1 MKQILGYCISE
12 QVYASSRTLV
22 YRGKRENDQQS
33 VIIKLPRHPYPSFSE
48 IAQYRNAYTLIK
60 KLPIPGVVRM
70 LALEKVD
77 QYLALVMEDFG
88 GISLHD
94 QIIKEKNSIGLGRTT
109 EGMNQFLKIARQ
121 LAQILEQLHQH
132 RIIHK
137 DIKPDNIIIQPVTGK
152 IQLIDF
158 TNASQLP
165 HINPEINRISAIEGT
180 LTYIS
185 PEQTGRMN
193 RGIDYRS
200 DFYSVGVMFYE
211 LLTGQLPFIC
221 DDPMELIHC
230 HIAREP
236 VFPKDKVPEIPEM
249 VSNIVMKLMAKMPED
264 RYQTASGLKQDLETC
279 IQQWQAHHQITNF
292 TLGTY
297 DLSTQ
302 FLIPEKLYGREK
314 EVEILLHT
322 FEQTAQGNRE
332 MMLVG
337 GSSGIG
343 KSALINEVHKPIVR
357 QRGYF
362 ISGKFDQFQRDI
374 PFSAFVQAFQT
385 LIRQLL
391 SETEIAIKQWK
402 ASILSALG
410 ESAQVIIDVIPELE
424 LLIGSQPPIATLEP
438 TAAENRFKLLFSK
451 FTQVFTTADH
461 PLVIFLDDLQWADLA
476 SLKLIQLLMT
486 DPDTCYLLLIGA
498 YRNNEVSQAHPLTLT
513 IDELCNAG
521 VSIHHMSLKPLE
533 FEHLN
538 YWVSQSLKCS
548 LSQATSLTKLVYH
561 KTQGNPFFSRQFL
574 NELYQEGLIFPNLQ
588 LGYWQWDRAKVE
600 RLTMSSDVLDLMKA
614 QLKRLPLATQNILKL
629 AACIGNLFDLE
640 TLAIISETSTTKTAN
655 YLWSSLK
662 AGLIVP
668 VDEMYKF
675 FPENESEAIPD
686 HFTVEQ
692 QNPRYKFLHDRVQQ
706 AAYRLI
712 EPDKKQETHLKIGRL
727 LWRETGEIEREE
739 KLFEITNHLN
749 QGVQLIQEQAERVR
763 LAKLNLITG
772 QKAKISTAYA
782 AAVNYLKN
790 GLELLDETSWQS
802 QYYLT
807 FELHKE
813 RAELEYLNGNYEQAE
828 RFIYLTL
835 SRSKTVVE
843 KAEIYNLLVI
853 QHTFRTQYQEAIRV
867 GSTALKLLG
876 LDLSKSQLKTA
887 LEAEFIEV
895 QYRLKNTKI
904 SELIDQPELQHPEY
918 KVAIKILSNLEA
930 PAYFTDPDLWSL
942 IVTKMVNISLKYG
955 HISESSF
962 GYATYALLLILKS
975 QNYQLAYQFV
985 QLAIALSER
994 FQDRGYKCRNCTALV
1009 AVINHWVKPMNSI
1022 STVVSEGCQA
1032 GLEAGELQYSGYIL
1046 AYQAITLFYSENHLE
1061 RLTQKL
1067 AESLVFARKINNQL
1081 ATNIILGLSLGIKF
1095 FLEETTITEL
1105 FGKEV
1110 ISETEYISRCKENKT
1125 FMGVSFY
1132 LIIKAQALLMF
1143 GKFEE
1148 AQSSIEEAHKFTQY
1162 IPGFISI
1169 AQLNFL
1175 ESLIL
1180 THLHSQTS
1188 SEQKQKHESRIQTN
1202 LQQMK
1207 IWAENCP
1214 ENFQAPYLLIVAEQ
1228 ARIQGK
1234 YWEALEYYDR
1244 AIASAKQHRWVQQ
1257 EALANEQAA
1266 QFWLAQNRE
1275 KFAQTYMIEAYYCYA
1290 RWGAVVKIK
1299 QLEQDYS
1306 ELLSPILKREN
1317 NILNSSIS
1325 KTNTSASHSSGS
1337 GTGTQSLLDL
1347 TTVIKAFHALSSKIK
1362 LNNLLSTLVQL
1373 AIENAGAQKCALIL
1387 HKDNQLIL
1395 EAFAY
1400 TSSTAFTSD
1409 THSSLDSFERPLIPV
1424 NLCQDLPQSLI
1435 NYVWRT
1441 QKSLVLDEA
1450 TNNAFWVGD
1459 PYISKQ
1465 QPKSILC
1472 TPVSKQGQLI
1482 GILYLENNL
1491 VSGAFT
1497 SERLQLL
1504 EVITTQ
1510 AAISLENARLYD
1522 NLAIAKSQLEAT
1534 NQTLEQKVQQR
1545 TQELHEKNQCLAQT
1559 LEELQR
1565 TQTQLIQ
1572 SEKMSSLGQLVAG
1585 VAHEINN
1592 PVNFIFGNITHAQEY
1607 AEDLLEVI
1615 KAYQECYPE
1624 PVEAVQDLIEE
1635 VELDFL
1641 VEDFPKLLNSME
1653 MGANRIREI
1662 VESLRNFSRLDEAEV
1677 KSVNIH
1683 EGIDSTLMI
1692 LHNRLKAKPDEP
1704 GIEVIKNYGDLPPIE
1719 CYPGKLNQVFM
1730 NILSNAIDTLQ
1741 QKRKETDSEP
1751 GKITITT
1758 AATTDQKIKIKIA
1771 DNGLGMSE
1779 KVQKQI
1785 FDPFFTTKP
1794 VGKGTGLGLA
1804 ISYQIVVERHQG
1816 QLSCISTPNEGT
1828 EFIIEI
1834 PIRQLS
1840 I

>member
-1 MKQILGYCISE
+1 MKPIVGYCLSE
-12 QVYASSRTLV
+12 QIYASSRTLI
-22 YRGKRENDQQS
+22 YRGRREKDRKS
-33 VIIKLPRHPYPSFSE
+33 VIVKLPRHPYPSFSE
-48 IAQYRNAYTLIK
+48 IAQYRNAYTLLK
-60 KLPIPGVVRM
+60 NLHHLPGVVRI
-70 LALEKVD
+70 LALENVD

-88 GISLHD
+88 GISLHE
-94 QIIKEKNSIGLGRTT
+94 QIQKQNKNGLGETA

-121 LAQILEQLHQH
+121 MAEILEQLHQN

-137 DIKPDNIIIQPVTGK
+137 DIKPHNVIIQPVSGK

-165 HINPEINRISAIEGT
+165 RINPEINRISAIEGT

-200 DFYSVGVMFYE
+200 DFYSLGVMFYE
-211 LLTGQLPFIC
+211 LLTGKLPFVC
-221 DDPMELIHC
+221 DDPMELIHS

-236 VFPKDKVPEIPEM
+236 VSPKNRIPEIPEM
-249 VSNIVMKLMAKMPED
+249 VSNIVLKLMAKMPED
-264 RYQTASGLKQDLETC
+264 RYQSGSGIKQDLDIC
-279 IQQWQAHHQITNF
+279 IQQWQAHNQIPNF
-292 TLGTY
+292 RLGTY

-314 EVEILLHT
+314 EVKILLNI
-322 FEQTAQGNRE
+322 FEQTAQGSRE

-337 GSSGIG
+337 GSSGVG

-362 ISGKFDQFQRDI
+362 IGGKFDQFQRDI

-385 LIRQLL
+385 LIQQLL
-391 SETEIAIKQWK
+391 SETEISIKRWK

-410 ESAQVIIDVIPELE
+410 ESGQVIIDVIPELE
-424 LLIGSQPPIATLEP
+424 LLIGSQPPIPTLEP

-476 SLKLIQLLMT
+476 SLKLIQLLMS
-486 DPDTCYLLLIGA
+486 DPDTCYLFVIGA
-498 YRNNEVSQAHPLTLT
+498 YRNNEVSPAHPLTLT

-521 VSIHHMSLKPLE
+521 VNIHHMSLKPLE
-533 FEHLN
+533 FEHLKS
-538 YWVSQSLKCS
+538 WVAQALKCS
-548 LSQATSLTKLVYH
+548 LTQATSLTKVVYQ

-574 NELYQEGLIFPNLQ
+574 NELHQEGFIFPNLD

-600 RLTMSSDVLDLMKA
+600 SLSLSSDVLDLMTI
-614 QLKRLPLATQNILKL
+614 QLQRLPLETQNILKL

-640 TLAIISETSTTKTAN
+640 TLAIISQNSTNKTAN
-655 YLWSSLK
+655 YLWSALK

-675 FPENESEAIPD
+675 FPENESETLPEN
-686 HFTVEQ
+686 FTVQ
-692 QNPRYKFLHDRVQQ
+692 QQIPRYKFLHDRVQQ

-712 EPDKKQETHLKIGRL
+712 EPEKKQETHLKIGRL
-727 LWRETGEIEREE
+727 LWREAEDIEREE
-739 KLFEITNHLN
+739 KIFEITNHLN
-749 QGVQLIQEQAERVR
+749 QGVRLIQEKTERYK

-772 QKAKISTAYA
+772 RKAKISTAYA
-782 AAVNYLKN
+782 AAIHFLRL
-790 GLELLDETSWQS
+790 GLELLEEDSWQS
-802 QYYLT
+802 HYSLA

-813 RAELEYLNGNYEQAE
+813 RAELEYLNGNFEQAE

-835 SRSKTVVE
+835 SHVKTVVE

-867 GSTALKLLG
+867 GTTALKLLG
-876 LDLSKSQLKTA
+876 FNLSKSQIKTA
-887 LEAEFIEV
+887 LDAEFIEV
-895 QYRLKNTKI
+895 QYRLKNLKI
-904 SELIDQPELQHPEY
+904 YELIDQPELQQPEY
-918 KVAIKILSNLEA
+918 KVAIKILSNLEP

-942 IVTKMVNISLKYG
+942 IVTKMVNISRKYG

-962 GYATYALLLILKS
+962 GYATYGLLLILKS
-975 QNYQLAYQFV
+975 QNYQLGYQFV

-994 FQDRGYKCRNCTALV
+994 FQDWGYKCRNCTALV
-1009 AVINHWVKPMNSI
+1009 AVINHWVKPMNTI
-1022 STVVSEGCQA
+1022 SSVTSEGCQA

-1046 AYQAITLFYSENHLE
+1046 AYQAVTLFYSENNLE
-1061 RLTQKL
+1061 SLIQKL
-1067 AESLVFARKINNQL
+1067 AEYLVFARKINNQL
-1081 ATNIILGLSLGIKF
+1081 ATNIVLGLILGVKLFLG
-1095 FLEETTITEL
+1095 EARITEL
-1105 FGKEV
+1105 LGQEV
-1110 ISETEYISRCKENKT
+1110 LNENQYLSLCRDNKT
-1125 FMGVSFY
+1125 FMGVGFY
-1132 LIIKAQALLMF
+1132 RILKTQALFML
-1143 GKFEE
+1143 GKFDQ
-1148 AQSSIEEAHKFTQY
+1148 AQDSLEEAHKFTQY

-1169 AQLNFL
+1169 AQLNLF

-1180 THLHSQTS
+1180 THLDSQTS
-1188 SEQKQKHESRIQTN
+1188 SQQKPKHQSRIQTN

-1214 ENFQAPYLLIVAEQ
+1214 ENFEAPYLLILAEQ
-1228 ARIQGK
+1228 ARIQGQ
-1234 YWEALEYYDR
+1234 YWDALEYYDR
-1244 AIASAKQHRWVQQ
+1244 AIAAAKQHGWVQQ

-1266 QFWLAQNRE
+1266 LFCLKQGRE
-1275 KFAQTYMIEAYYCYA
+1275 RFAQTYMIEAYYCYV
-1290 RWGAVVKIK
+1290 RWGAAVKIK
-1299 QLEQDYS
+1299 QLERDYS
-1306 ELLSPILKREN
+1306 QLLSPIVKRDN
-1317 NILNSSIS
+1317 NNMVNSSTS
-1325 KTNTSASHSSGS
+1325 KTNTSVNHSSAS
-1337 GTGTQSLLDL
+1337 GTGTHSLLDL
-1347 TTVIKAFHALSSKIK
+1347 ATVIKAFHALSSKIK
-1362 LNNLLSTLVQL
+1362 LNSLLSTLVQL

-1387 HKDNQLIL
+1387 DKDNQLIL
-1395 EAFAY
+1395 EAIAH
-1400 TSSTAFTSD
+1400 TSSTDTTSD
-1409 THSSLDSFERPLIPV
+1409 THQSLDSFERPLIPV
-1424 NLCQDLPQSLI
+1424 NLSQDLPQSLI
-1435 NYVWRT
+1435 NYVWRS

-1450 TNNAFWVGD
+1450 TDNPFWVSD
-1459 PYISKQ
+1459 PYMNKQ

-1491 VSGAFT
+1491 VRGAFT

-1504 EVITTQ
+1504 ELITTQ

-1545 TQELHEKNQCLAQT
+1545 TQELHENNQCLAKT

-1572 SEKMSSLGQLVAG
+1572 TEKMSSLGQLVAG

-1615 KAYQECYPE
+1615 KTYQQYYPA
-1624 PVEAVQDLIEE
+1624 PAEAVQDLIEE

-1641 VEDFPKLLNSME
+1641 LEDFPKLLNSME

-1704 GIEVIKNYGDLPPIE
+1704 AIEVIKNYGDLPTIE
-1719 CYPGKLNQVFM
+1719 CYPGQLNQVFM
-1730 NILSNAIDTLQ
+1730 NILSNAIDALQ
-1741 QKRKETDSEP
+1741 QKRKETGCDQSQ
-1751 GKITITT
+1751 ITITT
-1758 AATTDQKIKIKIA
+1758 EVTTDQKIKIKIA

-1804 ISYQIVVERHQG
+1804 ISYQIVVDRHQG

-1828 EFIIEI
+1828 ELIVEI
-1834 PIRQLS
+1834 PLRQL
-1840 I
+1840 